1 MSMIVSKIIE
11 LAHQVEMSGWCAT
24 RDLEIRM
31 SPELIEQVMRTVAF
45 RDKAKIRDTDCSLAG
60 ITIKAKK

>member
-31 SPELIEQVMRTVAF
+31 SPELIEQVMKTKAF
-45 RDKAKIRDTDCSLAG
+45 RDKAKIHGADCRLAG
-60 ITIKAKK
+60 ITIKVKK